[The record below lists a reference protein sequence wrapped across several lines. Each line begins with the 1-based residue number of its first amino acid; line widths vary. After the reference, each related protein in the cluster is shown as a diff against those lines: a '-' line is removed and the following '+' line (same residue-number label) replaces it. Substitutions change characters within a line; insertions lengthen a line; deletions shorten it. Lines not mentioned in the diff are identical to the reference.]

1 MATIKEDEPLVDY
14 VHRTALSSGYNQS
27 KYVAEHLVREAAQ
40 RGNSGLKWLIFK
52 IKK

>member
-1 MATIKEDEPLVDY
+1 VAAIKEDEPLVDY

-40 RGNSGLKWLIFK
+40 RGNI
-52 IKK
+52 